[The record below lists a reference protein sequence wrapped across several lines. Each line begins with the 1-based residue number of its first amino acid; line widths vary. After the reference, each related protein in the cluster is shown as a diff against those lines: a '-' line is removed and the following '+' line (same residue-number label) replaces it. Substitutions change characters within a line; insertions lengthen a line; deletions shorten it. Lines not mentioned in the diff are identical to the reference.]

1 MVLDNIEPIQFI
13 PDILNTFFLLFIVI
27 FICNK
32 LQVKKKYFIIL
43 SISLFL
49 PFLFYFFLHW
59 SVLPDQSKYSDL
71 VYNLRNFSYEQ
82 EISSLL
88 SKVHFSSVLL
98 SFFPIPFVSTII
110 SVALI
115 SKGILCGIILY
126 FLNKKKYYFLIN
138 LLLFLPSMILIS
150 SVALRDMLIIALG
163 IFFFYFS
170 IEKKNYLKSFL
181 FGILLLLTKP
191 HFAVICLSISI
202 AYFIFFEKLSFNKIN
217 KISFSALILIIILFF
232 TLIFFFKN
240 NLINIRNG
248 FYLEEFSYNLI
259 GQINEQL
266 TISAALSSFVNFL
279 FSPLSTKQ
287 FNLINI
293 IIFIENL
300 FVIYL
305 ASLLLRLIYKENQFK
320 AILWF
325 LIWLHSFAITGF
337 VIFNA
342 GSIWRYKLAM
352 QIIFLCAMYFSLKN
366 KKIRINLL

>member
-1 MVLDNIEPIQFI
+1 
-13 PDILNTFFLLFIVI
+13 
-27 FICNK
+27 
-32 LQVKKKYFIIL
+32 
-43 SISLFL
+43 
-49 PFLFYFFLHW
+49 
-59 SVLPDQSKYSDL
+59 
-71 VYNLRNFSYEQ
+71 
-82 EISSLL
+82 
-88 SKVHFSSVLL
+88 
-98 SFFPIPFVSTII
+98 
-110 SVALI
+110 
-115 SKGILCGIILY
+115 
-126 FLNKKKYYFLIN
+126 
-138 LLLFLPSMILIS
+138 MILIS

-170 IEKKNYLKSFL
+170 IEKKSFLKSFL
-181 FGILLLLTKP
+181 FGLLLYLTKP

-202 AYFIFFEKLSFNKIN
+202 AYFIFFEKLNFNKIN
-217 KISFSALILIIILFF
+217 KISFSALILIIILIF

-248 FYLEEFSYNLI
+248 FYLEEFSYKFI
-259 GQINEQL
+259 GKINEKL
-266 TISAALSSFVNFL
+266 TLSAVLSSFMNFL
-279 FSPLSTKQ
+279 FSPLSTNQ

-325 LIWLHSFAITGF
+325 LIWLHSFVITGF